1 MRQKRKKWV
10 KLSTDEKTILQNY
23 FKYSPLVTIRLKAHV
38 VLLKDAGISGLNVSM
53 AIDRDI
59 RTLERW
65 IKDFSETRLASIF
78 TGHEHNQNAA
88 KLTKEQ
94 KLEIK
99 EVLSKPPS
107 EYGLPKEFWDVPQ
120 LKSYIQAEFG
130 VVYESVQSYH
140 FLLKFSDLSF
150 KYPDKFSVRRDEVL
164 VQNKLQTIR
173 AEIADYL
180 TDPNWEVFASDEVR
194 IQLEA
199 ITRRAWLKKGAK
211 TVVKVERSKDYQNY
225 LGFLNQKTFVC
236 HVFEIA
242 WGRAEEIV
250 KATAEFLKL
259 YPQRQICII
268 WDNANCHKGKLLRK
282 ELKKGGL
289 LEAVHLITFAPY
301 APDTNPIE
309 HVWNTTK
316 ATLSNHQYPNF
327 ADTKHAFKNLILN
340 QTYPYQI

>member
-1 MRQKRKKWV
+1 MIRIN
-10 KLSTDEKTILQNY
+10 LSPEEKTLLKEY
-23 FKYSPLVTIRLKAHV
+23 FKTSPIELIRNKAQTVNMRSGGLKIFEIATALFV
-38 VLLKDAGISGLNVSM
+38 GE
-53 AIDRDI
+53 
-59 RTLERW
+59 RTVERW
-65 IKDFSETRLASIF
+65 LKDFSESRMGSIF
-78 TGHEHNQNAA
+78 SGLSDNQNAA
-88 KLTKEQ
+88 KLTREQ
-94 KLEIK
+94 KLQIK
-99 EVLSKPPS
+99 EVIAKPPS
-107 EYGLPKEFWDVPQ
+107 EYGLPKAFWDVPQ

-164 VQNKLQTIR
+164 VQDKLQAIR

-180 TDPNWEVFASDEVR
+180 TDPSWEVFASDEVR

-199 ITRRAWLKKGAK
+199 ITRRAWLKKGKK

-242 WGRAEEIV
+242 WGKTEEIIR
-250 KATAEFLKL
+250 ATSEFLKL
-259 YPQRQICII
+259 YPNKRICII
-268 WDNANCHKGKLLRK
+268 WDNAACHKGKLLRA
-282 ELKKGGL
+282 ELKKSGL
-289 LEAVHLITFAPY
+289 LDRVHLITFAPY

-316 ATLSNHQYPNF
+316 DTLSNHQYPTF
-327 ADTKHAFKNLILN
+327 TDTKHAFKNLILN
-340 QTYPYQI
+340 QTFPYQI